1 VATGIRHGYRLVT
14 IPAELSFL
22 GRGTP
27 YPKVTGLE
35 ELIPNTDSHHRQ
47 QAQFVTF
54 DQCLFGRS
62 NPDRDNVLGPGARDT
77 YLKFNSSREWAAP
90 SGCPETELFVVMQHK
105 SSLHSPNDRFVIA
118 LHSPDGNC

>member
-1 VATGIRHGYRLVT
+1 MATGIRHGYRLVT

-77 YLKFNSSREWAAP
+77 YLKFNSS
-90 SGCPETELFVVMQHK
+90 ETLNKYSISTDLQARVRRNLAEGL
-105 SSLHSPNDRFVIA
+105 
-118 LHSPDGNC
+118 